1 MHRTS
6 TNRSCTQWVILPSP
20 LSLVENALSAC
31 QISIASLELSKLVSS
46 ITRWDQ
52 TTLVAALPAKQ
63 VTHIKSRQP
72 VQALNNYRCQQKFVL
87 KQLSTNAIISRPWL
101 QYSISQSLTRWWLIT
116 KSVWILI
123 GFRPTVRAGGKSLLS
138 TTCYTAAMKLLRPRK
153 ARLSAIWS
161 KRVR

>member
-63 VTHIKSRQP
+63 VKHTSRQP
-72 VQALNNYRCQQKFVL
+72 VQALNNYRCQPKFVL

-123 GFRPTVRAGGKSLLS
+123 GFRPTVKVGGKNLLS

-153 ARLSAIWS
+153 ARLSAIWL